1 MELLVQYLSMGK
13 NKKAGNVNEPGHSVE
28 ERPYY
33 DDRSEKEE
41 QEKLPV
47 EYLGYLE
54 KRKESRTIHFFIW
67 TIVLFLVI
75 VVAPGTLGKEYDA
88 RTGEYRSV
96 RKFTWGRWEYTG
108 RVHSTEWTDWY
119 YKPNPRPVN
128 QRWLPFDKT
137 SPSIFGVIAIPIKVT
152 NYRWEMPENLMDR
165 MRELETEIH
174 GGRGRDIPETL
185 HKVNSGLEWNA
196 IIVPLT
202 QGTVKDAKNWWDE
215 HKTDLM
221 DWAEKPEGTPLPQ
234 SYIDDANAYIES
246 FKVPEGNVIPLV
258 K

>member
-1 MELLVQYLSMGK
+1 MPARRRMERLASGQASRSAHRVGVAQTTSPMSPSWTTRIFRTAWGNAKLLPTI
-13 NKKAGNVNEPGHSVE
+13 KATS
-28 ERPYY
+28 
-33 DDRSEKEE
+33 
-41 QEKLPV
+41 
-47 EYLGYLE
+47 
-54 KRKESRTIHFFIW
+54 
-67 TIVLFLVI
+67 
-75 VVAPGTLGKEYDA
+75 
-88 RTGEYRSV
+88 
-96 RKFTWGRWEYTG
+96 
-108 RVHSTEWTDWY
+108 
-119 YKPNPRPVN
+119 
-128 QRWLPFDKT
+128 PFDKT

-174 GGRGRDIPETL
+174 GGRVRDIPETL